1 MWKCKS
7 KSHRNNFQN
16 IYLTNDSNTENVRS
30 PYILTWKKEKEPN
43 KNEKAL
49 HTSKDDIQMANKHV
63 TLCLTSG
70 LPGKCKLKW
79 CYVILRDGYNLK
91 RKLLPLLAII

>member
-7 KSHRNNFQN
+7 KSHRNDFQN
-16 IYLTNDSNTENVRS
+16 IYLTNDSNTENVRN

-43 KNEKAL
+43 KNETAL
-49 HTSKDDIQMANKHV
+49 HTSKDDIQMANKRDIV
-63 TLCLTSG
+63 FSLMFTREMQIKVMLC
-70 LPGKCKLKW
+70 
-79 CYVILRDGYNLK
+79 YLRDGYNLK